1 MAISAKLKKNLVSL
15 NAETIYYMS
24 LSKNSLMGCEKIQKI
39 KVISLLCYFKVNQ
52 KHQMQNSSFQLW
64 DCGLVLGLFLIG
76 QPKNIRQE
84 TQDKDL
90 LILPP
95 KYNLKRKHLNCCLCI
110 NCTTGAAE
118 DVHRLGL
125 ILLQ

>member
-1 MAISAKLKKNLVSL
+1 
-15 NAETIYYMS
+15 MS
-24 LSKNSLMGCEKIQKI
+24 LSKNSLMGCETIQKI

-52 KHQMQNSSFQLW
+52 KHQMQNISIQLW
-64 DCGLVLGLFLIG
+64 DWRLVLGLFQIG
-76 QPKNIRQE
+76 QPKNYSEYDRQE

-95 KYNLKRKHLNCCLCI
+95 KYNLKRKHINCCLCI

-118 DVHRLGL
+118 DVHRFGL

>member
-1 MAISAKLKKNLVSL
+1 MASSAKLKKNLVSL

-39 KVISLLCYFKVNQ
+39 KVISLLCNFKVNQ

-84 TQDKDL
+84 SQDKDL

-95 KYNLKRKHLNCCLCI
+95 KYNLNRTKSCK
-110 NCTTGAAE
+110 
-118 DVHRLGL
+118 
-125 ILLQ
+125 LLFVY

>member
-1 MAISAKLKKNLVSL
+1 MAISAKLKNNLVSL

-64 DCGLVLGLFLIG
+64 DWRLVLYGRLVFDWPAKEY
-76 QPKNIRQE
+76 Q
-84 TQDKDL
+84 
-90 LILPP
+90 
-95 KYNLKRKHLNCCLCI
+95 
-110 NCTTGAAE
+110 TGNS
-118 DVHRLGL
+118 G
-125 ILLQ
+125 